1 MADLK
6 KIFLTKEFQ
15 DSWNLNYNKYKK
27 LRKTIGSAGKIEN
40 IADPGL
46 HAWIEHQRDIKDL
59 LPQELKEKLMT
70 LGVDLEQQK
79 DSWEEMYQELNH
91 FVLRHG
97 HAHVPADPEYDAL
110 RDWLTRQII
119 NRSLLTDEQFQK
131 LDSSAVDW
139 EMTVSRDHRW
149 EVMYQRLR
157 NFYYT
162 YGHSRVPQKW
172 DMDKQLALWV
182 QVQRRTYTQGKLK
195 KDREQKLREVEFVWS
210 VQTIF
215 DAQWQQ
221 HFDTLVA
228 FYKKHGHTRVPTKHE
243 KLVGWMER
251 QRLAKSKG
259 QLDKKRKEMLDG
271 INFIWD
277 FKDIK
282 RKAWEEKFKQLKE
295 FHKEHGHAFVP
306 VNYKENKS
314 LGTWVA
320 SQRWLEAKGKLD
332 SGKKKKL
339 DQLGFVWSKDTEK
352 ELKAINDEKWE
363 ESFNKLKAYK
373 EKYGTCQ
380 VSLKVDRVLQRWTCW
395 QRKAFYEGKLPEDR
409 LNRLNELRFPWSIQE
424 GYWMKMYDA
433 LLEFKKKYGHTRIPF
448 QWKENHKLADWV
460 YRTKVNKDSL
470 EVQKIELL
478 DKIGFDWS
486 LTRRNV
492 VPWKEMYA
500 RLITF
505 KQKYGHTKV
514 PVKWEKDTKL
524 GKWVSRMRNERE
536 NMDPERVALLEAIEF
551 DWGYKF
557 APKKEKVIT
566 S

>member
-1 MADLK
+1 MAELE
-6 KIFLTKEFQ
+6 KIFFKKEFLGK
-15 DSWNLNYNKYKK
+15 WNAAYNKIKK
-27 LRKTIGSAGKIEN
+27 ALGAGKTE
-40 IADPGL
+40 AELDKDSR
-46 HAWIEHQRDIKDL
+46 AWIAHQKNIKDL
-59 LPQELKEKLMT
+59 LPQELRDKLLN
-70 LGVDLEQQK
+70 LGLDLEAQP
-79 DSWEEMYQELNH
+79 DSWEEMYRALNQ
-91 FVLRHG
+91 FVLKTG
-97 HAHVPADPEYDAL
+97 HSHVPLDPEYEEL

-119 NRSLLTDEQFQK
+119 NRPLLTEEQFQK
-131 LDSSAVDW
+131 LDSVNVDW
-139 EMTVSRDHRW
+139 EMAISRDHRW

-157 NFYYT
+157 NFYYNH
-162 YGHSRVPQKW
+162 GHSRVPQKW
-172 DMDKQLALWV
+172 QQDKQLALWV
-182 QVQRRTYTQGKLK
+182 QVQRRMFSQGKLK

-215 DAQWQQ
+215 DAQWQN
-221 HFDTLVA
+221 HFNKLVA
-228 FYKKHGHTRVPTKHE
+228 FQKKHGHLRVPSKQTQ
-243 KLVGWMER
+243 LVGWMER

-259 QLDKKRKEMLDG
+259 QLDRKRKEMLDG
-271 INFIWD
+271 IGFIWD

-282 RKAWEEKFKQLKE
+282 QRAWEEKFKQLKE
-295 FHKEHGHAFVP
+295 FWKENGHAFVP
-306 VNYKENKS
+306 VNFKENKS

-332 SGKKKKL
+332 PTKKKKL
-339 DQLGFVWSKDTEK
+339 DQLGFIWTKNTEK

-380 VSLKVDRVLQRWTCW
+380 VSLRVDRVLQRWTCW

-409 LNRLNELRFPWSIQE
+409 MNRLNEIRFPWSIQE

-433 LLEFKKKYGHTRIPF
+433 LLAFKKKYGHTRVPF

-470 EVQKIELL
+470 EIQKIELL

-486 LTRRNV
+486 LARRNV

-505 KQKYGHTKV
+505 KQKHGHTRV
-514 PVKWEKDTKL
+514 PVKWDEDPKL

-536 NMDPERVALLEAIEF
+536 TMEPERVALLEAIEF

-557 APKKEKVIT
+557 ATKKEKVVT
-566 S
+566 E

>member
-1 MADLK
+1 MADLGE
-6 KIFLTKEFQ
+6 FFNKEFQ
-15 DSWNLNYNKYKK
+15 GKWNAHYKK
-27 LRKTIGSAGKIEN
+27 LKKVLSSGKTEAALDGELGSWLAHQKNIG
-40 IADPGL
+40 
-46 HAWIEHQRDIKDL
+46 HL
-59 LPQELKEKLMT
+59 LPQELKDKLT
-70 LGVDLEQQK
+70 DIGLDLGDQVDA
-79 DSWEEMYQELNH
+79 WEELYQELNR
-91 FVLRHG
+91 FVLAHG
-97 HAHVPADPEYDAL
+97 HSHVPVDPDYDLL

-119 NRSLLTDEQFQK
+119 NRSLLTEEQFQK
-131 LDSSAVDW
+131 LDSLNVDW

-157 NFYYT
+157 DFYYT
-162 YGHSRVPQKW
+162 HGHSRVPQQW
-172 DMDKQLALWV
+172 HQDKQLALWV
-182 QVQRRTYTQGKLK
+182 QVQRRMFSQGKLRA
-195 KDREQKLREVEFVWS
+195 DRERKLREVNFVWS

-215 DAQWQQ
+215 DAQWQE
-221 HFDTLVA
+221 HFNKLEA
-228 FYKKHGHTRVPTKHE
+228 FYKKNGHTRVPGKQA

-251 QRLAKSKG
+251 QRLAKSRG
-259 QLDKKRKEMLDG
+259 QLPKDRKKMLEG

-282 RKAWEEKFKQLKE
+282 QKAWEDKFKQLKA
-295 FHKEHGHAFVP
+295 FRKENGHAFVP

-320 SQRWLEAKGKLD
+320 SQRWLEAKGKLNPA
-332 SGKKKKL
+332 KKKKL

-380 VSLKVDRVLQRWTCW
+380 VSLRVDRVLQRWTCW

-433 LLEFKKKYGHTRIPF
+433 LLAFKEKYGHTRVPF
-448 QWKENHKLADWV
+448 QWKQNHKLADWV
-460 YRTKVNKDSL
+460 YRTKFNKESL

-478 DKIGFDWS
+478 DEIGFDWS
-486 LTRRNV
+486 LVRRNV
-492 VPWKEMYA
+492 IPWKEMYA

-505 KQKYGHTKV
+505 KQKHGHTKV
-514 PVKWEKDTKL
+514 PVKWGEDPKL

-536 NMDPERVALLEAIEF
+536 TMEPERVALLEAIEF

-557 APKKEKVIT
+557 VARKEKVVT
-566 S
+566 E

>member
-1 MADLK
+1 MANLE
-6 KIFLTKEFQ
+6 KIFFTEEFQ
-15 DSWNLNYNKYKK
+15 EKWNIQYKK
-27 LRKTIGSAGKIEN
+27 LKKAISAGRTEAELDLQTAGWLTHQKN
-40 IADPGL
+40 IR
-46 HAWIEHQRDIKDL
+46 HL
-59 LPQELKEKLMT
+59 LPQELKNKLVGLGLDLDGQVDTWEEKYRE
-70 LGVDLEQQK
+70 LEQ
-79 DSWEEMYQELNH
+79 
-91 FVLRHG
+91 FVLQHG
-97 HAHVPADPEYDAL
+97 HSHVTVDPDYDAL

-119 NRSLLTDEQFQK
+119 NKSLLTEEQFRK
-131 LDSSAVDW
+131 LDSVNVDW
-139 EMTVSRDHRW
+139 EMVVSRDHRW

-157 NFYYT
+157 NFYYNH
-162 YGHSRVPQKW
+162 GHSRVPQKW
-172 DMDKQLALWV
+172 HEDKQLALWV
-182 QVQRRTYTQGKLK
+182 QVQRRMYTQGKLK
-195 KDREQKLREVEFVWS
+195 KDREQKLREVDFVWS
-210 VQTIF
+210 IQTIF
-215 DAQWQQ
+215 DAQWQK
-221 HFDTLVA
+221 HFDELVA
-228 FYKKHGHTRVPTKHE
+228 FHKKHGHTRVPSKQA

-251 QRLAKSKG
+251 QRLAKSRG
-259 QLDKKRKEMLDG
+259 QLSKQRMKMLES

-282 RKAWEEKFKQLKE
+282 QKAWEDKFKQLKE
-295 FHKEHGHAFVP
+295 FRKENGHAFVP

-332 SGKKKKL
+332 PVKKKKL

-380 VSLKVDRVLQRWTCW
+380 VSLRVDRVLQRWTCW

-433 LLEFKKKYGHTRIPF
+433 LLDFKRKYGHTRVPF
-448 QWKENHKLADWV
+448 QWEENHKLADWV

-478 DKIGFDWS
+478 DEIGFDWS
-486 LTRRNV
+486 LARRNV
-492 VPWKEMYA
+492 VPWKEMYG

-514 PVKWEKDTKL
+514 PVKWAKDVKL

-536 NMDPERVALLEAIEF
+536 TMEPERVALLEAIEF

-557 APKKEKVIT
+557 APKKEKVV
-566 S
+566 SG

>member
-1 MADLK
+1 MADLE
-6 KIFLTKEFQ
+6 KIFFKKEFLEK
-15 DSWNLNYNKYKK
+15 WNSNYKK
-27 LRKTIGSAGKIEN
+27 LEKAADSSGKAKGELDKELESWVAHQKN
-40 IADPGL
+40 IK
-46 HAWIEHQRDIKDL
+46 HL
-59 LPQELKEKLMT
+59 LPQELQDKLSA
-70 LGVDLEQQK
+70 LGVDLEDQG
-79 DSWEEMYQELNH
+79 DPWEEMYRQLNQ
-91 FVLRHG
+91 FVLKTG
-97 HAHVPADPEYDAL
+97 HSHVPLDSEYEAL

-119 NRSLLTDEQFQK
+119 NKSLLTEEQFQK
-131 LDSSAVDW
+131 LDSVNVDW
-139 EMTVSRDHRW
+139 EMVVSRDHRW

-157 NFYYT
+157 NFYYNH
-162 YGHSRVPQKW
+162 GHSRVPQKW
-172 DMDKQLALWV
+172 HEDKQLALWV
-182 QVQRRTYTQGKLK
+182 QVQRRMFTQGKLK

-210 VQTIF
+210 IQTVF
-215 DAQWQQ
+215 DAQWQK
-221 HFDTLVA
+221 HFDELVA
-228 FYKKHGHTRVPTKHE
+228 FYKKHGHTRVPSKQA

-251 QRLAKSKG
+251 QRLAKSRG
-259 QLDKKRKEMLDG
+259 QLSKERVKMLEG
-271 INFIWD
+271 IKFIWD

-282 RKAWEEKFKQLKE
+282 QKAWEDKFKQLKE
-295 FHKEHGHAFVP
+295 FWRENGHAFVP

-332 SGKKKKL
+332 PAKKKKL

-363 ESFNKLKAYK
+363 ESFSKLKAYK

-380 VSLKVDRVLQRWTCW
+380 VSLRVDRVLQRWTCW
-395 QRKAFYEGKLPEDR
+395 QRKAFYEGKLPQDR

-433 LLEFKKKYGHTRIPF
+433 LLAFKKKYGHTRVPF

-470 EVQKIELL
+470 EVQKVELL
-478 DKIGFDWS
+478 DEIGFDWS
-486 LTRRNV
+486 LVRRNV
-492 VPWKEMYA
+492 IPWKEMYA

-514 PVKWEKDTKL
+514 PVKWEKDPKL

-536 NMDPERVALLEAIEF
+536 TMEPERVALLEAIEF

-557 APKKEKVIT
+557 VTKKEKVVT
-566 S
+566 G